1 MKKKVIKI
9 VLIVLIILNIFV
21 TTSKA
26 LSFGDVISRAVNFIS
41 IGQNESGTTIDKTN
55 IIALSDSIFGI
66 LQAVALAVAL
76 VMILVLGIKYMTAS
90 VEGKADIKATMVPF
104 IVGAVVAFGAF
115 TIWRIVLILIQT
127 STK

>member
-1 MKKKVIKI
+1 MKKKVVKI
-9 VLIVLIILNIFV
+9 VFIVLIILNIFV

-26 LSFGDVISRAVNFIS
+26 LDFGDIIKRATTFIS
-41 IGQNESGTTIDKTN
+41 IGQGEDTTINKGD
-55 IIALSDSIFGI
+55 IISLSDSIFGI

-76 VMILVLGIKYMTAS
+76 VMILVLGIKYMTSS

-115 TIWRIVLILIQT
+115 TIWRVILQLIQS
-127 STK
+127 STM